1 MESVPSDEKTIEAI
15 EQAKEQTKKEKLQ
28 RVFNLMDAAAIFEP
42 LDPPFYLVPLLR
54 MGPGRPSMIAGYGGA
69 GKTIAAQSLALS
81 VATGRDVWASEDG
94 KQMLQGTVKTKV
106 LHLDR
111 DQGSVRARRQ
121 YHRLAKGMGITK
133 EELQGRLYLSPF
145 PNLTFAND
153 RMEWAEQ
160 LEELVSHYKDGD
172 KGPLVIFDAFVGF
185 LGELEENSTEA
196 AKPLYKLGEISER
209 TGATFLM
216 LHHARKGSGKEE
228 KAGKD
233 TKLSI
238 RGSSA
243 IFGAID
249 MAIILEADKTLGIG
263 VCKVTHEKSPSIK
276 LGEIRVQ
283 ITSSPGEDK
292 LDDNG
297 PLHCRMVPID
307 APKPAPK
314 PKSKESKSNHSVE
327 EDMQKKLVV
336 T

>member
-1 MESVPSDEKTIEAI
+1 MKTTPADEAI
-15 EQAKEQTKKEKLQ
+15 KQAKKEKLQ
-28 RVFNLMDAAAIFEP
+28 SVFNLMEADAIFEHLP
-42 LDPPFYLVPLLR
+42 APFYLVPALR

-81 VATGRDVWASEDG
+81 VATGRNVWTSEDG
-94 KQMLQGTVKTKV
+94 KQRLESATTKV

-121 YHRLAKGMGITK
+121 YQRLAKGMGITK

-160 LEELVSHYKDGD
+160 LEELVSHYKDGEH
-172 KGPLVIFDAFVGF
+172 GPLVIFDAFVGF

-216 LHHARKGSGKEE
+216 IHHARKGSGKEE

-276 LGEIRVQ
+276 LGEIRIQ

-297 PLHCRMVPID
+297 PLHCRMVRLD

-314 PKSKESKSNHSVE
+314 PKSKESKSNQSVE

>member
-1 MESVPSDEKTIEAI
+1 MKSVTTADEAI
-15 EQAKEQTKKEKLQ
+15 EKAKNEKLQ
-28 RVFNLMDAAAIFEP
+28 SVFNLMDAASIFEKLP
-42 LDPPFYLVPLLR
+42 PPFYLVPQLR
-54 MGPGRPSMIAGYGGA
+54 MGPGRPSMIAGYGAA
-69 GKTIAAQSLALS
+69 GKTIATQSLALS
-81 VATGRDVWASEDG
+81 VATGRDVWTSKDG
-94 KQMLQGTVKTKV
+94 AQTIGKPVTTKV

-121 YHRLAKGMGITK
+121 YQRLASGMGIKK

-145 PNLTFAND
+145 PSLTFAND
-153 RMEWAEQ
+153 SMAWAEQ
-160 LEELVSHYKDGD
+160 LEELVLLHKDGD
-172 KGPLVIFDAFVGF
+172 HGPLVIFDAFVGF

-228 KAGKD
+228 KANSKD

-249 MAIILEADKTLGIG
+249 VALILEADKALGSG

-276 LGEIRVQ
+276 LGDIHLK
-283 ITSSPGEDK
+283 ISSPPD
-292 LDDNG
+292 DDNG
-297 PLHCRMVPID
+297 PLHCGMTRVD
-307 APKPAPK
+307 AA
-314 PKSKESKSNHSVE
+314 KSPPRRKDSNAKEFGGALMDAIPLPSN
-327 EDMQKKLVV
+327 QKKYDLGE
-336 T
+336 